1 MSNNIS
7 WDDQRI
13 FFAVLEAGSLSGA
26 ARQLGLSHPTVRAR
40 LENLE
45 RQLGTVLFTRSV
57 SGLAPTDVA
66 VTLGD
71 TVRKMVLASELFVRQ
86 ATAVSGEIA
95 GTLRVSVSDV
105 MGLEVIPPMLVT
117 LREKHPSLRIE
128 LVLSNKQANVL
139 DHEVD
144 IAVRNAVPRQQA
156 LVARRVQQVP
166 IGFFAAHTYA
176 ARRGLPVRFEDIF
189 SHDVVGPDR
198 DQTDLAAVEALG
210 SQLLKC
216 LVLRTDSQPAQ
227 MAAARAGLGIGAF
240 QIPIGEADSRL
251 VRVLPDFVI
260 GTIDVW
266 LVTHENLA
274 KTLGVRAVLD
284 HLALEFG
291 K

>member
-1 MSNNIS
+1 MSNIS

-26 ARQLGLSHPTVRAR
+26 ARQLGLSHPTVRTR
-40 LENLE
+40 IENLE

-86 ATAVSGEIA
+86 ATAASGEIA
-95 GTLRVSVSDV
+95 GTVRISISDV

-166 IGFFAAHTYA
+166 IGFFAAHAYA
-176 ARRGLPVRFEDIF
+176 ARRGLPERFEDIF
-189 SHDVVGPDR
+189 SHDVLGPDR

-210 SQLLKC
+210 SELLKC

-227 MAAARAGLGIGAF
+227 MSAARAGLGIGAF
-240 QIPIGEADSRL
+240 QVPLGEADPRL
-251 VRVLPDFVI
+251 VRVLPDFI
-260 GTIDVW
+260 LGTMDVW

-274 KTLGVRAVLD
+274 KTPSVRAVLD

>member
-1 MSNNIS
+1 MSKIS

-13 FFAVLEAGSLSGA
+13 FYAVLEAGSLSGA

-40 LENLE
+40 IDNLE
-45 RQLGTVLFTRSV
+45 RDLGAVLFTRSV

-95 GTLRVSVSDV
+95 GTVRLSISEV

-117 LREKHPSLRIE
+117 LREKHPSLKIE
-128 LVLSNKQANVL
+128 LVLSNRQANIL

-156 LVARRVQQVP
+156 LVARRVRQVP
-166 IGFFAAHTYA
+166 IGFFAAHAYV
-176 ARRGLPVRFEDIF
+176 ARRGLPDRFEDIF
-189 SHDVVGPDR
+189 SHELVGPDR
-198 DQTDLAAVEALG
+198 DQTDLAAVEAIG
-210 SQLLKC
+210 SQLFKC
-216 LVLRTDSQPAQ
+216 FVLRTDSQPAQ
-227 MAAARAGLGIGAF
+227 MAAARAGVGIGAF
-240 QIPIGEADSRL
+240 QVPIGEADTRL

-260 GTIDVW
+260 DTMDVW

-274 KTLGVRAVLD
+274 KTPGVRAVLD